1 MCSWVSNGLTFC
13 VSFLVLCWFLLGPFD
28 KFDEQV
34 GAQHVFFPGGGG
46 EVDVLLI
53 WNIFQ
58 RFCID
63 DNYTSLLGDS
73 KGWRGC
79 CLELAASVRTRQKR
93 ARVNMDTFEIGQKL
107 QGEVHLGWCWGAG
120 SRWDMM
126 RRRFDQAS
134 IGPCKAWLQILS
146 FWTWFFEVQRPECI
160 FWDDSILSNSDPPVT
175 RQHYYLS
182 IGFYYI

>member
-34 GAQHVFFPGGGG
+34 GAQHVFFSPRGG

-120 SRWDMM
+120 CVLNAWVFRIVGKILWVAVKTGW
-126 RRRFDQAS
+126 RNVETGVRCLRFLFIS
-134 IGPCKAWLQILS
+134 G
-146 FWTWFFEVQRPECI
+146 
-160 FWDDSILSNSDPPVT
+160 
-175 RQHYYLS
+175 
-182 IGFYYI
+182 